1 MVYPGD
7 RSGDKGISPKTSG
20 ESAVTDAK
28 SLVFTRHALDVIE
41 ERDLGPGWIEPPH
54 GKRNGW
60 NLNRIGQR

>member
-1 MVYPGD
+1 M
-7 RSGDKGISPKTSG
+7 
-20 ESAVTDAK
+20 TDAK